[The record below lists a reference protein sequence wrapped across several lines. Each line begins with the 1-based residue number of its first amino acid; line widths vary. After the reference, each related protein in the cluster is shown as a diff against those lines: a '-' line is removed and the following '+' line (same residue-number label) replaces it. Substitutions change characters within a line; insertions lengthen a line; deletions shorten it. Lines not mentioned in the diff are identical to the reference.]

1 MSLKTCIIRGDMESD
16 RADEQYPT
24 VQICDECIEQDRQS
38 GDESVIIQILNFN
51 PSYGTT
57 CYFCEDDS
65 E

>member
-1 MSLKTCIIRGDMESD
+1 MGSD

-38 GDESVIIQILNFN
+38 GDESVIIQILNFD
-51 PSYGTT
+51 PSNGTT